1 MSLKLIALLIVLIS
15 VVPFGNAKEATK
27 KSVDNQLEVI
37 EDKFTPRVL
46 GEIFGTILGCRTSGR
61 VSREI
66 EFSVL
71 GEGRFEAI
79 ADAKVQ
85 GSNDVNVFDKSF
97 YSTFENAQRGD
108 IDCVEYWQGLEEYI
122 NNADRYNRLI
132 KLSKKRERI

>member
-1 MSLKLIALLIVLIS
+1 MRKKQLK
-15 VVPFGNAKEATK
+15 KT
-27 KSVDNQLEVI
+27 VDNQLEVI

-79 ADAKVQ
+79 TDAKVQ
-85 GSNDVNVFDKSF
+85 GANDVNVFDKAF

-108 IDCVEYWQGLEEYI
+108 IDCVDYMQGMEEYI
-122 NNADRYNRLI
+122 NNADSYNRLI
-132 KLSKKRERI
+132 KLSKKRENI